1 MKRLNGLSSTLYS
14 VTAWTFRKQSNVP
27 GNKGVNEIQFRKKK
41 KIGKIVLV
49 DKAVEYNV
57 TSIKNRQQAEYR
69 EN

>member
-1 MKRLNGLSSTLYS
+1 MFPEIKVLMKFNL
-14 VTAWTFRKQSNVP
+14 
-27 GNKGVNEIQFRKKK
+27 EK

>member
-41 KIGKIVLV
+41 IGKIVLV